1 MGRQITRQGKAEIR
15 EYIHE
20 IGDIYLAKDK
30 GGDWLVAL
38 GDIVL
43 RAGSGPELLRYLA
56 EVMEEQ

>member
-1 MGRQITRQGKAEIR
+1 MGTKITKQGRSEIR

-38 GDIVL
+38 NEIVI
-43 RAGSGPELLRYLA
+43 RAGTAPELLRYLA